1 MKRTKEE
8 AAILIVEDD
17 REYTLLLSLLL
28 EQLNFKNI
36 LYAINYEDAIDK
48 LETETVDLL
57 LIDID
62 LGNGKNGIMLAE
74 EIRRR
79 QLTTPLIYITS
90 NHTDDY
96 YDYARHTRPSNFM
109 SKELS
114 RLKLYQAVDIAL
126 GAFLDQEAVAPLVR
140 DTAVSQAPHI
150 QHHNLYFKV
159 GDVFKTIPV
168 DQAAYF
174 YADQKMS
181 FAKVSNR
188 SYPTSIQLKTL
199 QDELYELG
207 FMRIHKSYLVNTR
220 FIETINPGEATV
232 VVNGEMLPIGY
243 AYRKSFLSALK
254 LLK

>member
-1 MKRTKEE
+1 MKRTIED

-17 REYTLLLSLLL
+17 RDYTLLLSLLL
-28 EQLNFKNI
+28 EQLSFKNI
-36 LYAINYEDAIDK
+36 LYAVNYDDALDK

-62 LGNGKNGIMLAE
+62 LGKGKNGIMLAE

-79 QLTTPLIYITS
+79 QLSAPLIYVTS

-96 YDYARHTRPSNFM
+96 YDYARHTRPSSFM

-114 RLKLYQAVDIAL
+114 RLKLYQAIDISLAPYFDPEAAAAL
-126 GAFLDQEAVAPLVR
+126 R
-140 DTAVSQAPHI
+140 DTSVSHVPHI

-159 GDVFKTIPV
+159 GDEFKTIPV
-168 DQAAYF
+168 DQTAYF
-174 YADQKMS
+174 YADQKIS
-181 FAKVSNR
+181 YAKVDNR
-188 SYPTSIQLKTL
+188 NYPTSIQLKTL
-199 QDELYELG
+199 QDELLELG

-220 FIETINPGEATV
+220 LIETINPDKATV
-232 VVNGEMLPIGY
+232 IVNGETLPIGS

-254 LLK
+254 LLS

>member
-1 MKRTKEE
+1 MKRTKED
-8 AAILIVEDD
+8 AVILIVEDD
-17 REYTLLLSLLL
+17 RDYTLLLSLLL

-36 LYAINYEDAIDK
+36 LYAVNYDDALDK
-48 LETETVDLL
+48 LETESVDLL

-90 NHTDDY
+90 NHTQDY
-96 YDYARHTRPSNFM
+96 YDYARHTRPSSFM

-114 RLKLYQAVDIAL
+114 RLKLYQAIDIAL
-126 GAFLDQEAVAPLVR
+126 APYFEPETAAAVR
-140 DTAVSQAPHI
+140 DSSVNAPHI
-150 QHHNLYFKV
+150 QHRNLYFKV

-168 DQAAYF
+168 DQVAYF

-181 FAKVSNR
+181 YAKVGNR

-220 FIETINPGEATV
+220 LIETINPGEATV
-232 VVNGEMLPIGY
+232 LVNGETLPIGY